1 MRTCIPIAETLHIIF
16 PCRCMLCGCI
26 LTGADSVVPGL
37 CNSCLK
43 RVFQARI
50 HGDVCRVCG
59 RPLISTSG
67 TCLYCRENDFEFEWN
82 TSLFIYEE
90 PVRTLIRMYKF
101 HSQRQLAYLWAFLLN
116 ARLKQLFSKNSSSC
130 LSCSDPVIVPV
141 PGRRSSVRKRGW
153 DQVEL
158 IGVILRTRYD
168 VHVADILTRSGS
180 RSQKELGYQKRILNL
195 RGNIKLRRTLS
206 GFRHDVPEHVV
217 LLDDIFTTG
226 ATLNECARVCKL
238 HGAVHVY
245 GLTIAK
251 ALY

>member
-1 MRTCIPIAETLHIIF
+1 
-16 PCRCMLCGCI
+16 MLCSRI

-43 RVFQARI
+43 RTFQARI
-50 HGDVCRVCG
+50 RGDVCRVCG
-59 RPLISTSG
+59 RPLISTSE
-67 TCLYCRENDFEFEWN
+67 TCLYCREHDFEFEWN

-101 HSQRQLAYLWAFLLN
+101 HSQRQLAHLWAFLLN
-116 ARLKQLFSKNSSSC
+116 ARLKQLFSKNSCSCRSS
-130 LSCSDPVIVPV
+130 SDPVIVPV

-153 DQVEL
+153 DQVEV
-158 IGVILRTRYD
+158 IGSILRTRYH
-168 VHVADILTRSGS
+168 VHVAEMLARSGS

-195 RGNIKLRRTLS
+195 RGNITLRKAF
-206 GFRHDVPEHVV
+206 FRRGQDMPQHVV

-238 HGAVHVY
+238 HGAVHVD